1 MQYLNVEW
9 KIIFFKFQRAL
20 TADALKLAIAGSSGQ
35 LPLPAALA
43 ADARARAAVIRT
55 SSTAEVV
62 ILLWGLP
69 ASPCLLSFILS
80 ARHS

>member
-1 MQYLNVEW
+1 MECTVLLLFNL
-9 KIIFFKFQRAL
+9 KRAL

-35 LPLPAALA
+35 LPLPADLA
-43 ADARARAAVIRT
+43 AEAKARAAVRT

-62 ILLWGLP
+62 ILLWGFP

-80 ARHS
+80 AHHS